1 MKKQLFITVFTVL
14 ISLQLFA
21 TGVTITSFSPSSG
34 TTGTGI
40 FIKGS
45 GFTNNTSAVT
55 IGGANISVFSVLD
68 NNTIYAVVPSNAA
81 SGSVTVTNAA
91 ATNTVSLSGFTYST
105 GVNVTP
111 LAPSVGNGTVGNPY
125 QIANL
130 QNLYWLSTTTSVWT
144 GGAYFI
150 QTANIDA
157 AEASIWTGG
166 AGLFPIGS
174 SALSFTGHYDGQ
186 GFSINNLYINRGDS
200 MVSLFGRVDTGA
212 SISNLN
218 LTNET
223 IISSSSGYLSGFVAQ
238 IYGSSTVTNCTL
250 NGGFVYGPGSFA
262 GFVGS
267 MGSTSNGGATITNCS
282 SNLAIFGTSS
292 NVGGFV
298 SYLDVGGIIK
308 NSYCQ
313 GSVNGT
319 GYVGGFVGRPVAGS
333 ITNCYSKVNVY
344 GSSQINGGFLSY
356 SNSATTV
363 ITNCYALGTVAG
375 TNFTGGFGGYNSAN
389 IVFTNCYW
397 DTNVSGLT
405 YGFGSNGSLSGVTG
419 KTTAQMTMQSTFT
432 GWDFVGETTNGSND
446 YWNISPSNNG
456 GYPYLSW
463 QYFASAPTVASFTPT
478 TGNTGTSVTVV
489 GTGFS
494 GVTGITVGGVA
505 VTSYTVNSLTSITF
519 TVPAGA
525 ISGNIAITN
534 SIGTG
539 TSSASFLVPVVYD
552 VMGAGAT
559 SVNGTYIQSSSL
571 NDGVPYYVKSGT
583 PTMYLYRYYDF
594 YNGTSWAIAPTLNN
608 NDPLYF
614 TMSSVQNPSSINFSY
629 NNGTTG
635 VAPNPITS
643 SSNPNHYLVSGA
655 GTTSA
660 NGYYTGAGTS
670 DNVPYFVKKDTST
683 MYLYRYSDLY
693 NGSTWAIDP
702 TLNNSNP
709 AYFKL
714 FSAPATPSS
723 LSFNYNNG
731 TTGASPNPSVS
742 ITNPI
747 YEITPSSGS
756 IGATII
762 IKGSYFTDAS
772 AVTIGGISVTSFTVT
787 DINTITAIVASG
799 NTGTINV
806 VTPTSTRTSLGSF
819 TLASPPTITSFTPT
833 SGATG
838 ISVTVT
844 GTGFSGVTGITI
856 GGVAVTSY
864 TVNSLTSITFTVPA
878 GAVSGNIAI
887 TNSIG
892 TATSSGTF
900 AVASTNANLSAL
912 SLSSGS
918 LSPTFASG
926 TTSYTSSV
934 ANSVTSTTITPT
946 VSDATA
952 TVKVNGTTVTS
963 GQASSTIALNVGSNT
978 ITVVVTAQDGTTTNT
993 YTTTVTRAASTN
1005 ANLSALSL
1013 SSGSLSPTF
1022 ASATTAYIS
1031 SVANSV
1037 MSITVTPTVADSNA
1051 TVKVNGT
1058 TVTSGQASNTIAL
1071 NVGSNTITVVVTAQD
1086 GTTTITYTTTVTR
1099 VVLDTDGDGVSND
1112 IDTDDD
1118 NDGILDVY
1126 DAFPL
1131 DRTEWKDTDHDGIGD
1146 NADTDDDNDGIL
1158 DTCDVDINGDSIPDN
1173 GTDLDADGINDG
1185 CDQDKDGD
1193 GVLNTNDNCPSS
1205 PNTNQADRDH
1215 DGLGD
1220 ACDTIEINASQAITP
1235 NGDGINDTWVI
1246 YNLANHPGSTVRVF
1260 NANGTQ
1266 VFYSANYQNN
1276 WTGNYQ
1282 GSSEMLP
1289 VGSYLYQI
1297 DLGGDGSID
1306 EQGWLYITK

>member
-14 ISLQLFA
+14 ISLQIFA
-21 TGVTITSFSPSSG
+21 TGVTIASFSPSSG

-68 NNTIYAVVPSNAA
+68 NNTIYAVVPSNAT

-91 ATNTVSLSGFTYST
+91 ANSTVSLSGFTYST
-105 GVNVTP
+105 GVNPTP

-157 AEASIWTGG
+157 AAASIWTGG

-356 SNSATTV
+356 SNSATTI

-397 DTNVSGLT
+397 DTNVSGLA

-419 KTTAQMTMQSTFT
+419 KTTTQMTTQSTFN

-446 YWNISPSNNG
+446 YWNINPSNNG

-505 VTSYTVNSLTSITF
+505 VTSYTVNSLTSLTF
-519 TVPAGA
+519 TIPTGA
-525 ISGNIAITN
+525 LSGNIVITN
-534 SIGTG
+534 SIGT
-539 TSSASFLVPVVYD
+539 V
-552 VMGAGAT
+552 
-559 SVNGTYIQSSSL
+559 
-571 NDGVPYYVKSGT
+571 
-583 PTMYLYRYYDF
+583 
-594 YNGTSWAIAPTLNN
+594 
-608 NDPLYF
+608 
-614 TMSSVQNPSSINFSY
+614 
-629 NNGTTG
+629 
-635 VAPNPITS
+635 
-643 SSNPNHYLVSGA
+643 
-655 GTTSA
+655 
-660 NGYYTGAGTS
+660 
-670 DNVPYFVKKDTST
+670 
-683 MYLYRYSDLY
+683 
-693 NGSTWAIDP
+693 
-702 TLNNSNP
+702 
-709 AYFKL
+709 
-714 FSAPATPSS
+714 
-723 LSFNYNNG
+723 
-731 TTGASPNPSVS
+731 
-742 ITNPI
+742 
-747 YEITPSSGS
+747 
-756 IGATII
+756 
-762 IKGSYFTDAS
+762 
-772 AVTIGGISVTSFTVT
+772 
-787 DINTITAIVASG
+787 
-799 NTGTINV
+799 
-806 VTPTSTRTSLGSF
+806 
-819 TLASPPTITSFTPT
+819 
-833 SGATG
+833 
-838 ISVTVT
+838 
-844 GTGFSGVTGITI
+844 
-856 GGVAVTSY
+856 
-864 TVNSLTSITFTVPA
+864 
-878 GAVSGNIAI
+878 
-887 TNSIG
+887 
-892 TATSSGTF
+892 TSSGTF
-900 AVASTNANLSAL
+900 VVANSDANLSAL

-918 LSPTFASG
+918 LSPTFVSG
-926 TTSYTSSV
+926 TTSYSSSV
-934 ANSVTSTTITPT
+934 AN
-946 VSDATA
+946 
-952 TVKVNGTTVTS
+952 TVT
-963 GQASSTIALNVGSNT
+963 
-978 ITVVVTAQDGTTTNT
+978 
-993 YTTTVTRAASTN
+993 
-1005 ANLSALSL
+1005 
-1013 SSGSLSPTF
+1013 
-1022 ASATTAYIS
+1022 
-1031 SVANSV
+1031 
-1037 MSITVTPTVADSNA
+1037 SITVTPTVADSNA

-1058 TVTSGQASNTIAL
+1058 TVTSGQASNAIAL
-1071 NVGSNTITVVVTAQD
+1071 NTGSNTITVVVTAQD
-1086 GTTTITYTTTVTR
+1086 GTTVNNYIITISR
-1099 VVLDTDGDGVSND
+1099 VDLDTDSDGIVNAVDTDDDNDGVLDVND
-1112 IDTDDD
+1112 AFPINRLEWTDSDHDGIGNNADPDDD
-1118 NDGILDVY
+1118 NDGILD
-1126 DAFPL
+1126 A
-1131 DRTEWKDTDHDGIGD
+1131 
-1146 NADTDDDNDGIL
+1146 
-1158 DTCDVDINGDSIPDN
+1158 CDVDTNGDGIPDN

-1185 CDQDKDGD
+1185 CDPDIDGD
-1193 GVLNTNDNCPSS
+1193 GVINSRDNCPNT

-1215 DGLGD
+1215 DGIGD
-1220 ACDTIEINASQAITP
+1220 VCDTIEINASQAITP

-1260 NANGTQ
+1260 TANGAQ

-1306 EQGWLYITK
+1306 TQGWLYITK

>member
-14 ISLQLFA
+14 ISLQIFA
-21 TGVTITSFSPSSG
+21 TGVTIASFSPSSG

-68 NNTIYAVVPSNAA
+68 NNTIYAVVPSNAT

-91 ATNTVSLSGFTYST
+91 ANSTVSLSGFTYST
-105 GVNVTP
+105 GVNPTP

-157 AEASIWTGG
+157 AAASIWTGG

-267 MGSTSNGGATITNCS
+267 MGSASNGGATITNCS

-356 SNSATTV
+356 SNSATTI

-397 DTNVSGLT
+397 DTNVSGLA

-419 KTTAQMTMQSTFT
+419 KTTTQMTTQSTFN

-446 YWNISPSNNG
+446 YWNINPSNNG

-505 VTSYTVNSLTSITF
+505 VTSYTVNSLTSLTF
-519 TVPAGA
+519 TIPTGA
-525 ISGNIAITN
+525 LSGNIVITN
-534 SIGTG
+534 SIGT
-539 TSSASFLVPVVYD
+539 V
-552 VMGAGAT
+552 
-559 SVNGTYIQSSSL
+559 
-571 NDGVPYYVKSGT
+571 
-583 PTMYLYRYYDF
+583 
-594 YNGTSWAIAPTLNN
+594 
-608 NDPLYF
+608 
-614 TMSSVQNPSSINFSY
+614 
-629 NNGTTG
+629 
-635 VAPNPITS
+635 
-643 SSNPNHYLVSGA
+643 
-655 GTTSA
+655 
-660 NGYYTGAGTS
+660 
-670 DNVPYFVKKDTST
+670 
-683 MYLYRYSDLY
+683 
-693 NGSTWAIDP
+693 
-702 TLNNSNP
+702 
-709 AYFKL
+709 
-714 FSAPATPSS
+714 
-723 LSFNYNNG
+723 
-731 TTGASPNPSVS
+731 
-742 ITNPI
+742 
-747 YEITPSSGS
+747 
-756 IGATII
+756 
-762 IKGSYFTDAS
+762 
-772 AVTIGGISVTSFTVT
+772 
-787 DINTITAIVASG
+787 
-799 NTGTINV
+799 
-806 VTPTSTRTSLGSF
+806 
-819 TLASPPTITSFTPT
+819 
-833 SGATG
+833 
-838 ISVTVT
+838 
-844 GTGFSGVTGITI
+844 
-856 GGVAVTSY
+856 
-864 TVNSLTSITFTVPA
+864 
-878 GAVSGNIAI
+878 
-887 TNSIG
+887 
-892 TATSSGTF
+892 TSSGTF
-900 AVASTNANLSAL
+900 VVANSDANLSAL

-918 LSPTFASG
+918 LSPTFVSG
-926 TTSYTSSV
+926 TTSYSSSV
-934 ANSVTSTTITPT
+934 AN
-946 VSDATA
+946 
-952 TVKVNGTTVTS
+952 TVT
-963 GQASSTIALNVGSNT
+963 
-978 ITVVVTAQDGTTTNT
+978 
-993 YTTTVTRAASTN
+993 
-1005 ANLSALSL
+1005 
-1013 SSGSLSPTF
+1013 
-1022 ASATTAYIS
+1022 
-1031 SVANSV
+1031 
-1037 MSITVTPTVADSNA
+1037 SITVTPTVADSNA

-1058 TVTSGQASNTIAL
+1058 TVTSGQASNAIAL
-1071 NVGSNTITVVVTAQD
+1071 NTGSNTITVVVTAQD
-1086 GTTTITYTTTVTR
+1086 GTTTNTYTTTITRAASTNANLSSLSLSSGSLSPTFVSGTTSYNSSVANTVTSITVTPTLADSNATVKVNGTTVTSGQASNAIALNVGSNTITIVVTAQDGTTTNTYTTTITRAASTNANLSSLSLSSGSLSPTFASGTTSYSSSVANTVTSITVTPTVADSNATVKVNGTTVTSGQASNAIALNTGSNTITVVVTAQDGTTVNNYIITISR
-1099 VVLDTDGDGVSND
+1099 VDLDTDSDGIVNAV
-1112 IDTDDD
+1112 DTDDD
-1118 NDGILDVY
+1118 NDGTLDGN

-1131 DRTEWKDTDHDGIGD
+1131 DRTEWTDTDHDGIGN
-1146 NADTDDDNDGIL
+1146 NADPDDDNDGIL
-1158 DTCDVDINGDSIPDN
+1158 DACDVDTNGDGIPDN

-1185 CDQDKDGD
+1185 CDPDIDGD
-1193 GVLNTNDNCPSS
+1193 GVINSRDNCPNT
-1205 PNTNQADRDH
+1205 PNTNQADRDS

-1220 ACDTIEINASQAITP
+1220 VCDTIEINASQAITP

-1260 NANGTQ
+1260 TANGAQ

-1306 EQGWLYITK
+1306 TQGWLYITK